1 MQSCLVGVMG
11 NGMMGLLTDR
21 IMQTIN
27 EKQLVASE
35 NAQDRFNAMQSE
47 LIIAYHK
54 VIRPCWSVTI
64 KSKLFDVNRMYEI
77 YIKTIPIVL
86 LLQPQRPLQQ
96 RRQQQLQPRQR
107 LQIRQIYAHPIQIQI
122 FNVLQ
127 VIFVTIFWTKMMKEF
142 IQKHLRLESVHLVL
156 LILPIIAKITI
167 S

>member
-1 MQSCLVGVMG
+1 MDTLYKVTGSGVSQTITEGMNIMQSCLVGVMG

-86 LLQPQRPLQQ
+86 
-96 RRQQQLQPRQR
+96 
-107 LQIRQIYAHPIQIQI
+107 
-122 FNVLQ
+122 
-127 VIFVTIFWTKMMKEF
+127 
-142 IQKHLRLESVHLVL
+142 
-156 LILPIIAKITI
+156 
-167 S
+167 